1 MVTMKPDYEKLERHT
16 AEAEIHHLNQTLEQ
30 HVDERTVEIKKQAER
45 LRLLANKLCRVEQ
58 DERRHLASILH
69 DHIQPHI
76 VAARMQVWDI
86 QRRNDPETL
95 KEKTTKIETILA
107 ETLGYLRSLSV
118 QLSPSALQNNGLA
131 GGLKWLKSYME
142 ETFGFTVHLS
152 INTPIEPVQ
161 EETSYFLF
169 ECVREL
175 LLNTVKHAGVD
186 EATIFIKRTMENL
199 ISLVVSDQGR
209 GFDPELIDESRQ
221 ELGTLGLFS
230 IQERLKS
237 IGGRMLI
244 ETLPGHG
251 TKIILTSPAGHS
263 PSASDTLT
271 QKRTEQGNPGNR
283 HTGIKR
289 EKIGILIV
297 DDHEVLREG
306 LKGLLETVPEFQVL
320 GEAANGKQALDL
332 ARKLSPDVVLMDVNL
347 KEETGIQ
354 VTETLVS
361 NLPDIRVIGFSIHTD
376 QSVMSAMYRAGAV
389 NYLSK
394 DAPIDDI
401 IAAIRDCLA

>member
-1 MVTMKPDYEKLERHT
+1 MATKKPDYEKLERRT
-16 AEAEIHHLNQTLEQ
+16 AEVEMHQLNQSLEQ
-30 HVDERTVEIKKQAER
+30 HVNERTAEIKKQAER

-58 DERRHLASILH
+58 HERKHLASILH

-95 KEKTTKIETILA
+95 KEKTTKVETILA
-107 ETLGYLRSLSV
+107 EALGYLRSLSV
-118 QLSPSALQNNGLA
+118 QLSPAALQNNGLT

-175 LLNTVKHAGVD
+175 LLNAVKHAGID
-186 EATIFIKRTMENL
+186 EATISIKRTVENL

-221 ELGTLGLFS
+221 ELETLGLFS

-251 TKIILTSPAGHS
+251 TKIILTSPAGHP
-263 PSASDTLT
+263 PSASHTLT
-271 QKRTEQGNPGNR
+271 QRRTAQGNPGNR
-283 HTGIKR
+283 HAGIER
-289 EKIGILIV
+289 ETIGILIV

-306 LKGLLETVPEFQVL
+306 LKGLLQTVPEFQVL
-320 GEAANGKQALDL
+320 GEAADGKQALDL

-347 KEETGIQ
+347 EKESGVQ
-354 VTETLVS
+354 VTEILVS
-361 NLPDIRVIGFSIHTD
+361 NLPDTRVIGFSMHTD
-376 QSVMSAMYRAGAV
+376 QSVMAAMYRAGAV

-394 DAPIDDI
+394 DAPINDI
-401 IAAIRDCLA
+401 IKAIRDCLS